1 MHNLSKNFM
10 LRAIELSM
18 ISLKEDGGPFGCV
31 IVKNNEIISEGF
43 NEVTNKNDPTAHAEI
58 VAIRN
63 ACKKLNTFN
72 LKGTQMFT
80 SCEPCPMCLSAIY
93 WSHIDKIYYGNNR
106 KDAAKIG
113 FDDSYIYDEL
123 SIDLNKRKI
132 PLEQINEK
140 EAIKAFE
147 EWEVKTDKTLY

>member
-1 MHNLSKNFM
+1 M
-10 LRAIELSM
+10 LRAIELSI

-63 ACKKLNTFN
+63 ACNKLNTFN

-123 SIDLNKRKI
+123 SLDLNKRKI

-147 EWEVKTDKTLY
+147 KWDVKKDKTVY

>member
-1 MHNLSKNFM
+1 M

-63 ACKKLNTFN
+63 ACNKLNTFN
-72 LKGTQMFT
+72 LNGTQMFT

-123 SIDLNKRKI
+123 SLDLNKRKI

-140 EAIKAFE
+140 EAIIAFE
-147 EWEVKTDKTLY
+147 EWEVKTDKTVY

>member
-1 MHNLSKNFM
+1 M

-63 ACKKLNTFN
+63 ACNKLNTFT

-123 SIDLNKRKI
+123 SLDLNKRKI
-132 PLEQINEK
+132 PLEQINEI

-147 EWEVKTDKTLY
+147 QWEVKTDKTVY

>member
-1 MHNLSKNFM
+1 MHNISKNFM

-43 NEVTNKNDPTAHAEI
+43 NEVTNMNDPTAHAEI

-147 EWEVKTDKTLY
+147 EWEVKTDKTVY

>member
-63 ACKKLNTFN
+63 ACNKLNTFN

-123 SIDLNKRKI
+123 SLDLNKRKI
-132 PLEQINEK
+132 PLEQINEI

-147 EWEVKTDKTLY
+147 QWEVKTDKTVY

>member
-1 MHNLSKNFM
+1 M

-72 LKGTQMFT
+72 LKDTQMFT

>member
-1 MHNLSKNFM
+1 M

-18 ISLKEDGGPFGCV
+18 ISLKENGGPFGCV

-63 ACKKLNTFN
+63 ACNKLNTFN
-72 LKGTQMFT
+72 LKGAQMFT

-123 SIDLNKRKI
+123 SLDLNKRKI
-132 PLEQINEK
+132 PLEQINER

-147 EWEVKTDKTLY
+147 EWEVKTDKTVY

>member
-1 MHNLSKNFM
+1 MHNLLKNFM
-10 LRAIELSM
+10 LRAVKLSM
-18 ISLKEDGGPFGCV
+18 ISLKKNGGPFGCV

-63 ACKKLNTFN
+63 ACNKLNTFN
-72 LKGTQMFT
+72 LKGAQMFT
-80 SCEPCPMCLSAIY
+80 SCEPCPMCLSAVY

-106 KDAAKIG
+106 NDAAKIG

-123 SIDLNKRKI
+123 SLNLNKRKI

-147 EWEVKTDKTLY
+147 LWEAKTDKTLY

>member
-1 MHNLSKNFM
+1 M

-72 LKGTQMFT
+72 LKDTQMFT

-113 FDDSYIYDEL
+113 FNDSYIYDEL
-123 SIDLNKRKI
+123 SIELNKRKI

-147 EWEVKTDKTLY
+147 EWEAKTDKTVY

>member
-63 ACKKLNTFN
+63 ACNKLNTFN
-72 LKGTQMFT
+72 LKDTQMFT

-147 EWEVKTDKTLY
+147 EWEAKTDKTVY

>member
-1 MHNLSKNFM
+1 M

-18 ISLKEDGGPFGCV
+18 ISLKENGGPFGCV

-63 ACKKLNTFN
+63 ACNKLNTFN

-123 SIDLNKRKI
+123 SLDLNKRKI
-132 PLEQINEK
+132 PFEQINEK

-147 EWEVKTDKTLY
+147 EWEVKTDKTVY